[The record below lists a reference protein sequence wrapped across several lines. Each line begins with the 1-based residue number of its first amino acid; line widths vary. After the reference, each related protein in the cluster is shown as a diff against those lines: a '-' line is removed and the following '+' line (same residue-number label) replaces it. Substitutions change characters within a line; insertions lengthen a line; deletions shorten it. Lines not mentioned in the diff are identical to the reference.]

1 MRGTTASIRDI
12 RMAHCASVKG
22 EPFGLG
28 GKGVARGANMAT
40 GPDGALMVGIER
52 GVSYV
57 VV

>member
-1 MRGTTASIRDI
+1 
-12 RMAHCASVKG
+12 MAHCASVKG

-28 GKGVARGANMAT
+28 GRGVARGANVAI
-40 GPDGALMVGIER
+40 GPAGALIVGMEG